1 MVTHSSNIAVEAAI
15 SGIPVFVSS
24 TSACEPIGLT
34 DFSKI
39 ESPIYPDR
47 EAWLAH
53 LSYSQFYFEEFEDGS
68 FFEIMRKF
76 EDFEFI

>member
-53 LSYSQFYFEEFEDGS
+53 LSYSQFYFEEFGAVV
-68 FFEIMRKF
+68 FLKLRKF